1 VSEADVLRALM
12 EADRWIDRVR
22 SQKTHLPEI
31 AELATLEAELRGLLK
46 DLHDAE
52 TALAPLKTNFDAVDA
67 ESRRLRNRAKD
78 LDDALN
84 ASTASSRELSAIQ
97 GELTHVRTLL
107 AESEDRELALLEALE
122 PAESRI
128 ESIKQLAQPG
138 VRRRAELLESIAQLQ
153 ATLDEELVSLERDR
167 DERALVVPSSLLTRY
182 DAAMRRVGASGAA
195 QVVEGRCDGCRLA
208 LSPLDYDRFRAQLPD
223 SFMDCPECGRLL
235 LP

>member
-1 VSEADVLRALM
+1 VSEADALRALM

-31 AELATLEAELRGLLK
+31 AELTALEVELRTLLK

-52 TALAPLKTNFDAVDA
+52 TSLAPLKSNFDAVDS
-67 ESRRLRNRAKD
+67 ESGRLRTRAKD
-78 LDDALN
+78 LDDALSS
-84 ASTASSRELSAIQ
+84 STASSRELSAIQ

-107 AESEDRELALLEALE
+107 AESEDRELALLEELE

-153 ATLDEELVSLERDR
+153 LTLDDELVSLERDR
-167 DERALVVPSSLLTRY
+167 DERAQVLTSALLTRY
-182 DAAMRRVGASGAA
+182 DAAMKRVGTSGAA

-208 LSPLDYDRFRAQLPD
+208 LSPLDYDRFRAQPPD
-223 SFMDCPECGRLL
+223 TFMDCPECGRLL
-235 LP
+235 LS

>member
-1 VSEADVLRALM
+1 MSDAEALRALM

-31 AELATLEAELRGLLK
+31 AELTALEAELRSLLK

-52 TALAPLKTNFDAVDA
+52 SSLAPLKTKFESVDS
-67 ESRRLRNRAKD
+67 ESRRLRTREKD

-84 ASTASSRELSAIQ
+84 SSTASSRELSAIQ

-107 AESEDRELALLEALE
+107 AESEDRELELLEALE
-122 PAESRI
+122 PAEFRI

-153 ATLDEELVSLERDR
+153 GTLDDELVSLVRDR
-167 DERALVVPSSLLTRY
+167 DGRALALSPSLLTRY
-182 DAAMRRVGASGAA
+182 EAAMKRVGTSGAA

-208 LSPLDYDRFRAQLPD
+208 LSPLDYDRFRAQPPD
-223 SFMDCPECGRLL
+223 TFMDCPECGRLL
-235 LP
+235 LA

>member
-1 VSEADVLRALM
+1 VSEADALRALM

-31 AELATLEAELRGLLK
+31 GELTSLEADLRGLLK

-52 TALAPLKTNFDAVDA
+52 TALAPLKTNFDTVDA

-107 AESEDRELALLEALE
+107 AESEDRELAVLEALE

-153 ATLDEELVSLERDR
+153 TTLDEELVSLERDR
-167 DERALVVPSSLLTRY
+167 DERALAVTSSELTRY
-182 DAAMRRVGASGAA
+182 DAAMRRVGTSGAA

-208 LSPLDYDRFRAQLPD
+208 LSPLDYDRFRGEPPGT
-223 SFMDCPECGRLL
+223 FMDCPECGRLL

>member
-1 VSEADVLRALM
+1 VSEADALRALM

-31 AELATLEAELRGLLK
+31 EELTALEAELRVLLK
-46 DLHDAE
+46 DLHEAE
-52 TALAPLKTNFDAVDA
+52 SALAPLKTSFESVDT
-67 ESRRLRNRAKD
+67 ESRRLRTRAKD

-84 ASTASSRELSAIQ
+84 SSTASSRELSAIQ

-107 AESEDRELALLEALE
+107 AESEDREMTLLESLE

-128 ESIKQLAQPG
+128 ASIKQLAQPG

-153 ATLDEELVSLERDR
+153 GTLDEELASLVRGR
-167 DERALVVPSSLLTRY
+167 DERALALPSSLLTRY
-182 DAAMRRVGASGAA
+182 DAAMKRAGTSGAA

-208 LSPLDYDRFRAQLPD
+208 LAPLDYDRFRAQPPD
-223 SFMDCPECGRLL
+223 TFMDCPECGRLL

>member
-1 VSEADVLRALM
+1 VSEADALRALM

-22 SQKTHLPEI
+22 SQKTHLPES
-31 AELATLEAELRGLLK
+31 AELSVLEAELRSLLK

-52 TALAPLKTNFDAVDA
+52 TALAPLKTDFDAVDS

-107 AESEDRELALLEALE
+107 AEIEDRELALLESLE

-128 ESIKQLAQPG
+128 EAIKQFAQPG
-138 VRRRAELLESIAQLQ
+138 VRRRAELLASIALLQ
-153 ATLDEELVSLERDR
+153 GTLDEELVSLERDR
-167 DERALVVPSSLLTRY
+167 DERALVVPSPLLTRY
-182 DAAMRRVGASGAA
+182 DAAMRRVGTSGAA

-208 LSPLDYDRFRAQLPD
+208 LSPLDYDRYRAQPPD

-235 LP
+235 LA